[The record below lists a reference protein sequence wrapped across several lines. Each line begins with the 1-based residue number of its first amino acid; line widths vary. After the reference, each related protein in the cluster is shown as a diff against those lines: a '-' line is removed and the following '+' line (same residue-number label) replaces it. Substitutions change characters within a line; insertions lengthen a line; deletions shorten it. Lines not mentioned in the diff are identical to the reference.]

1 MVPHFVMPKKMVQ
14 LFIEKFPIDKEGTAA
29 KQLELFHMGLFSQL
43 FFLAVLLA
51 IVGQTCPCLPAAGL
65 FCVIIIG
72 RIAQAGWAL
81 TQDDIGLA
89 RKPVMMQVI
98 IGTLLLVVVIVTTI
112 MAAGDDEFLAAQSAM
127 EATSGEKFDKTSYS
141 YASPIVFLLVGAH
154 LFFAM
159 MSAAEFLRN
168 SCRAIPAAQFLRS
181 SLTPRISPSAAGPHP
196 PLAPRRPRQ
205 VGLGVHPPR
214 RVHGRLQDRSLGV
227 AGLGVQPL
235 WRLPVPGVAD
245 GLAARP
251 GEARR
256 QEHGEERDGER
267 LGVPARQLEEVH
279 RRQIFERGSGAQLS
293 PALPRLT
300 AFSAPRSLRRCTGG
314 IFGDTFKK
322 IYDSIDVLIGGGPLI
337 LDKSTGYDAYKLYK
351 YNHTVPIYIFYAT
364 VCDNIDVTVQSRVP
378 LPGLKESMAAAVKAF
393 ADAPERAPSE
403 AKLSSLDPLSR
414 PTHLVSV
421 RAC

>member
-1 MVPHFVMPKKMVQ
+1 MVPLGNVLTVIGCLGALVMVPHFVMPKKMVQ

-65 FCVIIIG
+65 FCLIIIG

-159 MSAAEFLRN
+159 MSAAQFRRN
-168 SCRAIPAAQFLRS
+168 SCAIPAQFSDACIRLSGTSASSVRGTRRGRAAAAAPASRRS
-181 SLTPRISPSAAGPHP
+181 SCRRI
-196 PLAPRRPRQ
+196 R
-205 VGLGVHPPR
+205 
-214 RVHGRLQDRSLGV
+214 
-227 AGLGVQPL
+227 
-235 WRLPVPGVAD
+235 
-245 GLAARP
+245 
-251 GEARR
+251 
-256 QEHGEERDGER
+256 
-267 LGVPARQLEEVH
+267 
-279 RRQIFERGSGAQLS
+279 
-293 PALPRLT
+293 
-300 AFSAPRSLRRCTGG
+300 
-314 IFGDTFKK
+314 
-322 IYDSIDVLIGGGPLI
+322 
-337 LDKSTGYDAYKLYK
+337 
-351 YNHTVPIYIFYAT
+351 
-364 VCDNIDVTVQSRVP
+364 
-378 LPGLKESMAAAVKAF
+378 
-393 ADAPERAPSE
+393 
-403 AKLSSLDPLSR
+403 
-414 PTHLVSV
+414 
-421 RAC
+421 

>member
-1 MVPHFVMPKKMVQ
+1 MVPLGNVLTVIGCLGALVMVPHFVMPKKMVQ

-154 LFFAM
+154 LFFAL
-159 MSAAEFLRN
+159 MSAAQLFGAQFGAIPAQLLRN
-168 SCRAIPAAQFLRS
+168 SC
-181 SLTPRISPSAAGPHP
+181 
-196 PLAPRRPRQ
+196 APRRNSLSALAHALHRSAPGICVAEKMIDGYLPHKKPKDRYALAQ
-205 VGLGVHPPR
+205 MKFYMAFQSREQLGYNLFFSAAILMAPNPMPYAVYVIAVGVYF
-214 RVHGRLQDRSLGV
+214 V
-227 AGLGVQPL
+227 AFCINNIIK
-235 WRLPVPGVAD
+235 AD
-245 GLAARP
+245 VYG
-251 GEARR
+251 
-256 QEHGEERDGER
+256 
-267 LGVPARQLEEVH
+267 
-279 RRQIFERGSGAQLS
+279 F
-293 PALPRLT
+293 ALPGMLFFLITWSFLT
-300 AFSAPRSLRRCTGG
+300 GA
-314 IFGDTFKK
+314 TFT
-322 IYDSIDVLIGGGPLI
+322 YWLWV
-337 LDKSTGYDAYKLYK
+337 TM
-351 YNHTVPIYIFYAT
+351 AT
-364 VCDNIDVTVQSRVP
+364 
-378 LPGLKESMAAAVKAF
+378 A
-393 ADAPERAPSE
+393 
-403 AKLSSLDPLSR
+403 
-414 PTHLVSV
+414 
-421 RAC
+421 

>member
-1 MVPHFVMPKKMVQ
+1 MVPLGNVLTVIGCLGALVMVPHFVMPKKMVQ

-159 MSAAEFLRN
+159 MSAAQFAAQLG
-168 SCRAIPAAQFLRS
+168 AIPAQL
-181 SLTPRISPSAAGPHP
+181 G
-196 PLAPRRPRQ
+196 APRRNSLSALAHALRRSAPGICVAEKMIDGYLPHKKPKDRYALAQ
-205 VGLGVHPPR
+205 MKFYMAFQSREQLGYNLFFSAAILMAPNPMPYAVYVIAVGVYF
-214 RVHGRLQDRSLGV
+214 V
-227 AGLGVQPL
+227 AFCINNIIK
-235 WRLPVPGVAD
+235 AD
-245 GLAARP
+245 VYG
-251 GEARR
+251 
-256 QEHGEERDGER
+256 
-267 LGVPARQLEEVH
+267 
-279 RRQIFERGSGAQLS
+279 F
-293 PALPRLT
+293 ALPGMLFFLITWSFLT
-300 AFSAPRSLRRCTGG
+300 GA
-314 IFGDTFKK
+314 TFT
-322 IYDSIDVLIGGGPLI
+322 YWLWV
-337 LDKSTGYDAYKLYK
+337 TM
-351 YNHTVPIYIFYAT
+351 AT
-364 VCDNIDVTVQSRVP
+364 
-378 LPGLKESMAAAVKAF
+378 A
-393 ADAPERAPSE
+393 
-403 AKLSSLDPLSR
+403 
-414 PTHLVSV
+414 
-421 RAC
+421 